1 MQACSAPEKG
11 CTNKYHS
18 EKHVNIMY
26 FSHLYLGLPYLK
38 YRGVREKRHISRHQR
53 FQIPDS
59 DFPDF
64 RNSDWARSVLRLT
77 ILLRDAI
84 GGSGYTLMLACISVL
99 DSNWEE
105 NLSTLQYATGMQRL
119 GESVTTTGGLEKQLA
134 AAMKKPSGND

>member
-11 CTNKYHS
+11 WTNKYHE
-18 EKHVNIMY
+18 EKHVNMMY
-26 FSHLYLGLPYLK
+26 FSHLVLGLPYLK
-38 YRGVREKRHISRHQR
+38 YRGVRENARDITDSRFR
-53 FQIPDS
+53 T

-105 NLSTLQYATGMQRL
+105 NLSTLQYATGMQRP
-119 GESVTTTGGLEKQLA
+119 GESVTTTGGLEKQVA